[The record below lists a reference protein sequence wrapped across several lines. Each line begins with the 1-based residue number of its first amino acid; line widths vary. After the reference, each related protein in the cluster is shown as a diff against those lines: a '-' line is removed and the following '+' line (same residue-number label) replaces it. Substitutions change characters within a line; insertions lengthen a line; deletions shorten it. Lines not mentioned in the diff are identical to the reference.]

1 MPSARTHSAT
11 VTGITGHVLAV
22 TAETW
27 PGLPVTL
34 LHGFSATTC
43 REQRD
48 RVRAAVVSSGF
59 AWPPGEVSIVARPWS
74 LPKHGGADLAVAV
87 AALAANGAVPPDK
100 LETTLFYGEVTPGG
114 QLRPV
119 PGSVPV
125 LQAAAGS
132 DQFTTVVLADH
143 DPAAAL
149 HLPGVVVI
157 TASELCRVIGW
168 LRGGPQPTPRHVTP
182 LARPVPDMAD
192 LHLPAAARAAAEIAA
207 AGAHHLSLLD
217 PSGCAAA
224 MLACRLPHITPSLD
238 DDAARDVAIVRSAA
252 GLLASDEPLPRVPP
266 LAAPPRTV
274 SVAEMIGGGRLLSPG
289 AASLAHHGVLFLD
302 GAPEFD
308 RRVRDALRQPLE
320 TGEVVITRR
329 GITATLPARF
339 TLVQSARP
347 CPCGNPSASGC
358 ECTPRARRRYQAR
371 LAGPLTD
378 NISLRVQLPVPGTF
392 TENTCESSQA
402 IAARVRSARIRAA
415 TRLHSTPWQLNAH
428 VPAAY
433 LRSAYHPD
441 QDGAEILQRAIQA
454 GQISDRGA
462 AQVLRTAWT
471 IADLSGHHRPDR
483 DDCEIALAYQLGD
496 IQ

>member
-11 VTGITGHVLAV
+11 VTGITGHVLTI
-22 TAETW
+22 TAETC

-34 LHGFSATTC
+34 LLGFSATTC
-43 REQRD
+43 RERRD

-74 LPKHGGADLAVAV
+74 LPKHSGADLAVAV
-87 AALAANGAVPPDK
+87 AALALNGAVPPDK
-100 LETTLFYGEVTPGG
+100 LKTTLFYGELTPGG
-114 QLRPV
+114 QLCAV
-119 PGSVPV
+119 AGSVPV

-132 DQFTTVVLADH
+132 DQFTTVVLADQ

-149 HLPGVVVI
+149 HLPGVGVI
-157 TASELCRVIGW
+157 TASELCQVTGW
-168 LRGGPQPTPRHVTP
+168 LRGGPQPAPRHVTP
-182 LARPVPDMAD
+182 LAGQVPDMAD

-217 PSGCAAA
+217 PGGCAAA
-224 MLACRLPHITPSLD
+224 MLACRLPHIMPGLD
-238 DDAARDVAIVRSAA
+238 DDAARDVAIIRSAA
-252 GLLASDEPLPRVPP
+252 GLLASDDPLPVVPP

-274 SVAEMIGGGRLLSPG
+274 SVAEMIGGGRLLG

-320 TGEVVITRR
+320 TGEVVITRHR
-329 GITATLPARF
+329 ITAKLPARF
-339 TLVQSARP
+339 TLVLSARP
-347 CPCGNPSASGC
+347 CPCGNRADPGC
-358 ECTPRARRRYQAR
+358 ECTPRARHRYQAR

-378 NISLRVQLPVPGTF
+378 HISLRVTLPAPGAF
-392 TENTCESSQA
+392 TEATRESSKA
-402 IAARVRSARIRAA
+402 IAARVRAARIRAA
-415 TRLHSTPWQLNAH
+415 TRLRDTPWQVNAH
-428 VPAAY
+428 VSAAH
-433 LRSAYHPD
+433 LRSACRPD
-441 QDGAEILQRAIQA
+441 RDGAEILEQAVQA

-462 AQVLRTAWT
+462 ARVLRTAWT
-471 IADLSGHHRPDR
+471 IADLCGRHRPDR
-483 DDCEIALAYQLGD
+483 DDCETALAYQLGD